1 MDNMNSNLKR
11 ITYTSLL
18 IAIVFIATV
27 VIAIPSPLGGYV
39 NLGDAA
45 IYISAY
51 FLGPV
56 FGFLAGGLGSMLGD
70 AYLSFI
76 PYMIPTLIIKG
87 TMGAVA
93 AYMFK
98 RERFVLGMVA
108 GMAIM
113 VFGYYGFEVFL
124 YNNLISPLSGILYNS
139 MQGVIGAI
147 GGYITIK
154 VFKKSGIKESLIIR

>member
-1 MDNMNSNLKR
+1 M
-11 ITYTSLL
+11 
-18 IAIVFIATV
+18 
-27 VIAIPSPLGGYV
+27 
-39 NLGDAA
+39 GDGA

-51 FLGPV
+51 FLSPV
-56 FGFLAGGLGSMLGD
+56 LGFLAAGLGSMLGD
-70 AYLSFI
+70 AYLGFI

-98 RERFVLGMVA
+98 KKRFAWGMLA

>member
-1 MDNMNSNLKR
+1 MNSSLKK

-39 NLGDAA
+39 NLGDGA

-51 FLGPV
+51 FLSPV
-56 FGFLAGGLGSMLGD
+56 LGFLAAGLGSMLGD
-70 AYLSFI
+70 AYLGFI

-98 RERFVLGMVA
+98 KKRFALGMLA